1 MSQIDPKRFLESEK
15 KHIMLK
21 EDYKD
26 MLILD
31 IGGGGEGVIG
41 SLYGRNVIAIDR
53 RLEELNETNND
64 SIKVIMDA
72 CDLKFTN
79 NQFDVATLFYT
90 LMYMKE
96 EEKIECISEV
106 KRVLKP
112 GGIFEIWDTYIPSYD
127 GGEKDIFVLRLEI
140 DLPQK
145 AIDTGYAVMMKE
157 KEQKMSCIKDILIEN
172 GFKIKECNQ
181 YDNGLFNIKCEM

>member
-1 MSQIDPKRFLESEK
+1 MSQINPKRFLESGK
-15 KHIMLK
+15 KHIILK
-21 EDYKD
+21 EEYKN

-31 IGGGGEGVIG
+31 VGGGGEGVIG

-53 RLEELNETNND
+53 KLEELNETNND
-64 SIKVIMDA
+64 SIKIIMDA
-72 CDLKFTN
+72 CDLKFTD

-90 LMYMKE
+90 LMYMNEKE
-96 EEKIECISEV
+96 TLECISEV

-127 GGEKDIFVLRLEI
+127 GGDKDIFVLRLEI
-140 DLPQK
+140 NLPQET
-145 AIDTGYAVMMKE
+145 IDTGYGVFMSE
-157 KEQKMSCIKDILIEN
+157 KEQKLSNIKDVLIEN

-181 YDNGLFNIKCEM
+181 YDNGLFNIKCEK